1 MSEQPTT
8 LALTLA
14 DKDVQRILS
23 ETIKAQVVLALTNHG
38 ERLIH
43 GLVAETLGH
52 RRYNGGE
59 SKLDE
64 LVKEEIIASARAAV
78 KQWCSENASAFQKAV
93 ESEMKRNLKGIA
105 KDMLNTFSKAISTDY
120 RTVITIGAAPR

>member
-43 GLVAETLGH
+43 GLVANTLNE
-52 RRYNGGE
+52 RRYNGGD

-64 LVKEEIIASARAAV
+64 LVKTEILQAARDAV
-78 KQWCSENASAFQKAV
+78 KQWCQDNAAAFQRAV

-105 KDMLNTFSKAISTDY
+105 KDMLDVFVRALSSDY
-120 RTVITIGAAPR
+120 RTVINIGAAPR

>member
-43 GLVAETLGH
+43 GLVASTLNE
-52 RRYNGGE
+52 RRYSGGD

-64 LVKEEIIASARAAV
+64 LVKTEIQEAARAAV
-78 KQWCSENASAFQKAV
+78 KQWCLDNAPAFQRAV
-93 ESEMKRNLKGIA
+93 EAEMKRNLKGLA
-105 KDMLNTFSKAISTDY
+105 KDMVDVFAKGLSDNY
-120 RTVITIGAAPR
+120 RTVVHFGAAPR